1 MKSRLKVVWFWRTL
15 WKISSQTSNGK
26 EPLLE
31 VEHEMTEVGRTEI
44 LDMKSTVHHIVANI
58 LPVDDLEEEHI
69 QDTLSWIQ
77 SGAPLF
83 RIQKPDVPARHLV
96 SYFMLF
102 DEEAKK
108 VLLVDHKKAQLWL
121 PTGGH
126 VEIDEHPRDA
136 VIRECF
142 EELKIEA
149 EFWKNDPIFLT
160 STKTVGL
167 TAGHTDVSLWYVLKG
182 SHRGVYQFDPE
193 EFTAIQWFNLDEVPY
208 ERSDLHMERFI
219 NKLRGC
225 L

>member
-1 MKSRLKVVWFWRTL
+1 
-15 WKISSQTSNGK
+15 
-26 EPLLE
+26 
-31 VEHEMTEVGRTEI
+31 
-44 LDMKSTVHHIVANI
+44 
-58 LPVDDLEEEHI
+58 
-69 QDTLSWIQ
+69 
-77 SGAPLF
+77 
-83 RIQKPDVPARHLV
+83 
-96 SYFMLF
+96 MLF

-167 TAGHTDVSLWYVLKG
+167 TAGHADVSLWYVLKG

-193 EFTAIQWFNLDEVPY
+193 EFTAIQWFNLDEIPY
-208 ERSDLHMERFI
+208 ERSDLHMQRFI